1 MLVCIRLVRS
11 TGGRIRHQVVLD
23 AVVALTALGVLL
35 EILAPVAVSRAGAGA
50 DQLLTMG
57 YPVVA
62 AVLCAV
68 GLVTF
73 AGVSA
78 ARRAAAGWLL
88 LCFAS
93 LAVTM
98 LSGALAVGMPSPL
111 FDVVTSTGYLGM
123 LAASTLA
130 LASDPGPRAPT
141 EQSRVEVPRPAS
153 SSATACPSA
162 CCSCCSAPGRAAGR
176 W

>member
-1 MLVCIRLVRS
+1 M
-11 TGGRIRHQVVLD
+11 
-23 AVVALTALGVLL
+23 
-35 EILAPVAVSRAGAGA
+35 
-50 DQLLTMG
+50 
-57 YPVVA
+57 
-62 AVLCAV
+62 LCAV

-78 ARRAAAGWLL
+78 ARRAAAAWLL

-111 FDVVTSTGYLGM
+111 FDVVTSTGYLAM
-123 LAASTLA
+123 LAAGDA
-130 LASDPGPRAPT
+130 GAGRRPRAAGPRGA
-141 EQSRVEVPRPAS
+141 RVEVPLAGVVVS
-153 SSATACPSA
+153 YCLSFGVL
-162 CCSCCSAPGRAAGR
+162 SCCSAPGRAAGR

>member
-1 MLVCIRLVRS
+1 M
-11 TGGRIRHQVVLD
+11 
-23 AVVALTALGVLL
+23 LL
-35 EILAPVAVSRAGAGA
+35 EILVPVAVSRAGAGA
-50 DQLLTMG
+50 DELPTMG
-57 YPVVA
+57 YPAVA

-88 LCFAS
+88 LAS
-93 LAVTM
+93 RPRRDDAQRRARRGL
-98 LSGALAVGMPSPL
+98 SPL
-111 FDVVTSTGYLGM
+111 FDVVTSTGYPGM

-130 LASDPGPRAPT
+130 LAMIPGRGHHRAVPR
-141 EQSRVEVPRPAS
+141 EVPLAGVVVS
-153 SSATACPSA
+153 YCLSFGV
-162 CCSCCSAPGRAAGR
+162 SCCSAPGRAAGR